1 MKSWEEQDERIS
13 KKMLQEL
20 DVRIKSE
27 MEHPENYPELEKTNP
42 FQEEAIKMGLMVE
55 TPDNFRY
62 PSYLLKTYIISKK
75 FEGLSINTL
84 TGYYDC
90 ITNYMRKL
98 DKSILLTTS
107 SDIRSYLIQY
117 QSEHHITNRTLD
129 NLRSILSSFY
139 NWLEDEGYVLKSPVK
154 RIKKVKYDKI
164 IKKPFSNE
172 ELEAIRDA
180 CKTPRDT
187 ALMDFLYST
196 GCRVSEVSMLDIGDI
211 DFGQRQVI
219 VFGKGHKERVVYF
232 DYRTKRHLILYLK
245 TRTDSNPA
253 LFVTSKF
260 PFKRLEKSGIEYVC
274 KYIGQRSDVQGVH
287 PHRFR
292 RTLATN
298 LIYKGV
304 PIEQVRVILGHS
316 KIDTTLLYSTVD
328 QESVKINH
336 SRFC

>member
-1 MKSWEEQDERIS
+1 MKSWEEEDEKIS
-13 KKMLQEL
+13 RKMLTELDNRITIEQTHQEL
-20 DVRIKSE
+20 
-27 MEHPENYPELEKTNP
+27 YPPLETGNP

-55 TPDNFRY
+55 TPENFRY

-75 FEGLSINTL
+75 FEGCSINTL
-84 TGYYDC
+84 IGYYDC
-90 ITNYMRKL
+90 ITKYMRTI
-98 DKSILLTTS
+98 DKPILQTSS
-107 SDIRSYLIQY
+107 SDIRKYLIMY
-117 QSEHHITNRTLD
+117 QASNHVTNRTLD

-139 NWLEDEGYVLKSPVK
+139 NWLEDEGYILKSPVK

-164 IKKPFSNE
+164 IKQPFSNDE
-172 ELEAIRDA
+172 IEAIRDA
-180 CKTPRDT
+180 CKTPRDI

-211 DFGQRQVI
+211 DFGQRQVV
-219 VFGKGHKERVVYF
+219 VFGKGHKERIVYF
-232 DYRTKRHLILYLK
+232 DSRTKRHLINYLK

-253 LFVTSKF
+253 LFITQKY
-260 PFKRLEKSGIEYVC
+260 PFKRLERSGIEYIC
-274 KYIGQRSDVQGVH
+274 KCIGEIANVKGVH

-304 PIEQVRVILGHS
+304 PIEQVKVILGHS

-336 SRFC
+336 TKFC